1 MSAPAI
7 PAKIEIRAA
16 MPEDFPQIAE
26 LAGQLGYPST
36 VEDIARRFEAMKNS
50 ADHDAFVAELSDGRI
65 GGWVGVFVLRTVES
79 DACVEISGLVVDE
92 RCRSRGVGLQLLER
106 AEQWA
111 REKGCRAVRLR
122 SNVIR
127 TRAHAFYERHGYEHV
142 KTQKAFRKNL

>member
-7 PAKIEIRAA
+7 PAKIVIRVAL
-16 MPEDFPQIAE
+16 PKDFPQIAE

-36 VEDIARRFEAMKNS
+36 VEDIARRFAAMKNS
-50 ADHDAFVAELSDGRI
+50 AEHDALVAELSAGRI
-65 GGWVGVFVLRTVES
+65 AGWVGVFVQRTVES

-92 RCRSRGVGLQLLER
+92 RCRSQGVGLRLLER

-111 REKGCRAVRLR
+111 REKGCPVVRLR

-127 TRAHAFYERHGYEHV
+127 GCAHAFYERQGYEHV

>member
-7 PAKIEIRAA
+7 QAKIKVRAA
-16 MPEDFPQIAE
+16 EPRDFPQIAE

-36 VEDIARRFEAMKNS
+36 AEEIARRFSAMEKS
-50 ADHDAFVAELSDGRI
+50 SEHGVFIADFGEGRI
-65 GGWVGVFVLRTVES
+65 AGWVGVFVQRTVES

-92 RCRSRGVGLQLLER
+92 RCRSRGVGLRLLER

-111 REKGCRAVRLR
+111 REKGCAEVRLR

-127 TRAHAFYERHGYEHV
+127 DRAHAFYEREGYKHV
-142 KTQKAFRKNL
+142 KTQKAFRKNP

>member
-16 MPEDFPQIAE
+16 RPRDFPPIAE

-36 VEDIARRFEAMKNS
+36 VEDIARRFAAMKNS
-50 ADHDAFVAELSDGRI
+50 AEHDAFVAELSDGRI
-65 GGWVGVFVLRTVES
+65 AGWVGVFVQRTVES

-92 RCRSRGVGLQLLER
+92 RCRSRGVGLRLLER

-111 REKGCRAVRLR
+111 HEKGCSVVRLR

-127 TRAHAFYERHGYEHV
+127 GRAHAFYERQGYEHI

>member
-16 MPEDFPQIAE
+16 MPKDFSQIAE

-36 VEDIARRFEAMKNS
+36 VEDIARRFAAMNNS
-50 ADHDAFVAELSDGRI
+50 GEHDAFVAELSDGRI
-65 GGWVGVFVLRTVES
+65 AGWVGVFVQRTVES
-79 DACVEISGLVVDE
+79 DPCVEISGLVVDE
-92 RCRSRGVGLQLLER
+92 RCRSQGLGLRLLER

-111 REKGCRAVRLR
+111 REKGCPVVRLR

-127 TRAHAFYERHGYEHV
+127 GRAHAFYERQGYEHV

>member
-16 MPEDFPQIAE
+16 IPKDFPQIAE
-26 LAGQLGYPST
+26 LAGQLGYRST
-36 VEDIARRFEAMKNS
+36 VEDIARRFAAMNNS
-50 ADHDAFVAELSDGRI
+50 AEHDAFVAALSDGRI
-65 GGWVGVFVLRTVES
+65 AGWVGVFVQRTVES

-92 RCRSRGVGLQLLER
+92 RCRSQGVGLRLLER
-106 AEQWA
+106 AERWA
-111 REKGCRAVRLR
+111 REKGCRVVRLR

-127 TRAHAFYERHGYEHV
+127 GRAHSFYERQGYEHV